1 LSTHYIGE
9 QKLSLVTGSKLGCH
23 VLSDFQR
30 NSFSLVWFLL
40 TPGIVGIPP

>member
-23 VLSDFQR
+23 VLSLI
-30 NSFSLVWFLL
+30 FSVTRLV
-40 TPGIVGIPP
+40 